1 MSMTTEE
8 KEALFTEFE
17 TRLKNRKQG
26 YASGY
31 ETVHNMEQS
40 KDHFWTKYNSM
51 TKNYAFDIWSPKGI
65 VSSDWDMIRRLVCHA
80 TGVSIV
86 REIPPEKLK
95 DANELAIKL
104 IDLLFDYNE
113 KILNEG
119 DGAV

>member
-1 MSMTTEE
+1 MSMTMEE

-17 TRLKNRKQG
+17 ARLKEKKQG

-31 ETVHNMEQS
+31 ETMHNMEQA
-40 KDHFWTKYNSM
+40 KDHFWTKYNNM
-51 TKNYAFDIWSPKGI
+51 TKSHVFDIWSRKGI
-65 VSSDWDMIRRLVCHA
+65 MSADWDMIRRLVCHA

-86 REIPPEKLK
+86 REISPEKLG

-113 KILNEG
+113 QILDG
-119 DGAV
+119 GAV